1 MSRNLITGGTG
12 LVGVYL
18 ARQLLADGEEV
29 ILLARRPEL
38 PRGAA
43 DLAGQVELAGGDVG
57 ELVHVLE
64 TVRRYRADCIYH
76 SAAVLSAACEASAAA
91 GFRTNVG
98 GTLNVLEAARLLG
111 VAHVVF
117 VGSGTTYGLA
127 NVPRRVTDDTPQRP
141 ENMYGTTK
149 LCAELLGLQYHRQYG
164 VNFRGARYAM
174 IVGPGRRITHHFG
187 DWSGIV
193 ERPAQELPYTVHSDP
208 DCPCAYIYVKDA
220 VQSLVDL
227 KRADASRLR
236 QRMYNVHGFMAALS
250 EVGAAVRR
258 HLPGAQIAYERDQ
271 SEVMRVANRS
281 LSYEMDGA
289 AASEDFG
296 YVLRYPLDVMVADF
310 IADVRAG
317 KAGKP

>member
-1 MSRNLITGGTG
+1 VSRNLITGGTG

-29 ILLARRPEL
+29 VLFARRPAL
-38 PRGAA
+38 PRRAA
-43 DLAGQVELAGGDVG
+43 DLAGRVELAGGDVG
-57 ELVHVLE
+57 ELVQVLE
-64 TVRRYRADCIYH
+64 TVRRYRVDCIYH
-76 SAAVLSAACEASAAA
+76 SAAVLSAACETSAAS

-117 VGSGTTYGLA
+117 VGSGTTYGLT

-149 LCAELLGLQYHRQYG
+149 LCAELLGLQYHRLYG
-164 VNFRGARYAM
+164 VNFRGARFAM

-193 ERPAQELPYTVHSDP
+193 ERPAQGLAYTAHSDP
-208 DCPCAYIYVKDA
+208 DCLCAYIYVKDA
-220 VQSLVDL
+220 VRCLVDL
-227 KRADASRLR
+227 KRADPTRLR
-236 QRMYNVHGFMAALS
+236 RRMYNIHGFTATPS
-250 EVGAAVRR
+250 EVAAVVRR
-258 HLPGAQIAYERDQ
+258 HLPKAQIAFEWDQ
-271 SEVMRVANRS
+271 SDAMRIANRS
-281 LSYEMDGA
+281 LSYEMDNA

-296 YVLRYPLDVMVADF
+296 YALRYPLDAMVADF
-310 IADVRAG
+310 MADVRTG
-317 KAGKP
+317 KAG